1 MIFQQTCITIA
12 QVDCPGTDNTRVC
25 PCWSAVG
32 QSADARQRRNW
43 RVCAFGALCILQ
55 VADPFGKERRNVRV
69 EGSRADEYLRIARP
83 SQTLIALRAIGWD
96 IKKIALLPPDDIA
109 LQLVDQRVG
118 TIELAVGGVA
128 EWMTIP
134 ETASMSGT
142 PGYPESSTYRKP

>member
-1 MIFQQTCITIA
+1 MPVHLRQ
-12 QVDCPGTDNTRVC
+12 PGATPAAAAR
-25 PCWSAVG
+25 SAAPGHNRFVFRLG
-32 QSADARQRRNW
+32 E
-43 RVCAFGALCILQ
+43 
-55 VADPFGKERRNVRV
+55 ERRNVHV